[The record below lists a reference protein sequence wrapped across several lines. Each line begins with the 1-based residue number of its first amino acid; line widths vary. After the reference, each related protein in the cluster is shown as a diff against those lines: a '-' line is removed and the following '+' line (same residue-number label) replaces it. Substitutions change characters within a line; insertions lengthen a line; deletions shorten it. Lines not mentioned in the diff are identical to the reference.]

1 MWFYNF
7 TIQGSDVEPAYK
19 RILREKY
26 IGAEVVCYNF
36 IRGLQTKVQE
46 EFIYLL
52 CSRHFAYLGSAVRE
66 QFNCV
71 ALELLLN

>member
-7 TIQGSDVEPAYK
+7 TIQGSGVKSAYM
-19 RILREKY
+19 RVLREKY
-26 IGAEVVCYNF
+26 IGVEVVCYNF

-52 CSRHFAYLGSAVRE
+52 CSHHVVLLGSYV
-66 QFNCV
+66 Q
-71 ALELLLN
+71 